1 MAVGKIEYKK
11 ILKDENLTPK
21 KLKDLYVSSL
31 KNNDAFGG
39 YNKDFA
45 TDSAERYTIM
55 TPEAAAALIASR
67 QEQTVEEP
75 EVNTEEIEN
84 TNDEQNVTQITHPEY
99 TPIQGGIWPMTI
111 DEQIPISYESVGT
124 QPSSIISNNGSHVFK
139 TANINVGNMQA
150 LLDEAAKY
158 GIYFRITSGLRP
170 GAKTKQGKM
179 SHHAAGNAIDVTPIK
194 GQTYADLTTKI
205 RNSPEFVKWMR
216 EHGYGI
222 YDETTANV
230 MAKTGA
236 SGAHWHI
243 GPDRV
248 AIAGLDKLLA

>member
-1 MAVGKIEYKK
+1 MAVGNIQYIEILDNKK
-11 ILKDENLTPK
+11 LTPSK
-21 KLKDLYVSSL
+21 KKDVFISKLK
-31 KNNDAFGG
+31 
-39 YNKDFA
+39 KDPYFKFA
-45 TDSAERYTIM
+45 ADPTERYTIM
-55 TPEAAAALIASR
+55 TPETAAAIIASR
-67 QEQTVEEP
+67 QQAPAATTQDNVPAIVSETAPVAAKVEPAQSTTASTPVVVKVEP
-75 EVNTEEIEN
+75 AAAQPATSVVSTTTPETNT
-84 TNDEQNVTQITHPEY
+84 
-99 TPIQGGIWPMTI
+99 
-111 DEQIPISYESVGT
+111 
-124 QPSSIISNNGSHVFK
+124 GSGKHVFK
-139 TANINVGNMQA
+139 RDGIKVGNMQA

-179 SHHAAGNAIDVTPIK
+179 SHHAAGNAIDVTPIE
-194 GQTYADLTTKI
+194 GQTYVDLTTKI

-222 YDETTANV
+222 YDETTAAV

-248 AIAGLDKLLA
+248 AVAGLEKLLA

>member
-1 MAVGKIEYKK
+1 MAVGNITYIEILDDKK
-11 ILKDENLTPK
+11 LTPSK
-21 KLKDLYVSSL
+21 KKDVFISKLK
-31 KNNDAFGG
+31 
-39 YNKDFA
+39 KDPYFKFA
-45 TDSAERYTIM
+45 ADPTERYTIM
-55 TPEAAAALIASR
+55 TPETAAAIIASR
-67 QEQTVEEP
+67 QQAPAATTQDDASAIVSETAPVAAKVEP
-75 EVNTEEIEN
+75 AAAQPATSVVSTTTPKTNT
-84 TNDEQNVTQITHPEY
+84 
-99 TPIQGGIWPMTI
+99 
-111 DEQIPISYESVGT
+111 
-124 QPSSIISNNGSHVFK
+124 GSGKHVFK
-139 TANINVGNMQA
+139 RDGIKVGNMQA

-179 SHHAAGNAIDVTPIK
+179 SHHAAGNAIDVTPIE
-194 GQTYADLTTKI
+194 GQTYVDLTTKI

-222 YDETTANV
+222 YDETTAAV

-248 AIAGLDKLLA
+248 AVAGLEKLLA